1 MSDLYAHRENQNN
14 QRFDELALTLRLFR
28 TTVDEINAGV
38 QAEDGILASLNDG
51 FGLLMSGVKRTS
63 GELRNVMNRN
73 ASLTRMV
80 GIVLGMFLVVWMLWR
95 VF

>member
-28 TTVDEINAGV
+28 TTVEDINTNV
-38 QAEDGILASLNDG
+38 QAEGGLLDTINDG
-51 FGLLMSGVKRTS
+51 FGQLMSGVKRTS

-80 GIVLGMFLVVWMLWR
+80 GAVLAMFFVVWMLWKM
-95 VF
+95 F